1 MKKGALLTV
10 FIVVLIDLMGFGIVL
25 PLLPFYASKFGASA
39 VAIGLLYSLYSLAQL
54 IFSPIWGNFS
64 DKVGR
69 RPIMLMSTLGAVFA
83 YTLFAF
89 SNSLMILFLSRLVA
103 GVMGGNI
110 STAQAYVA
118 DVTEPKDRAKGM
130 GLIGAAFGIGFV
142 IGPALATFLIHP
154 VFHETFSKLG
164 MSGLAALIEQNKYA
178 VPGFVAAFFSLV
190 SFLLVAFKLPES
202 LGKNTLDDSGRIARS
217 NVFSKTFWTSLMQP
231 GNGSKKVILP
241 LLMFCMLL
249 LSFGQSS
256 LYSAFPLFC
265 KKILDLSAEK
275 VGMQFVYM
283 GLVAVFI
290 QGGLIRPLEK
300 RFGEK
305 NLFLLGS
312 VLMVAGLALIPF
324 AASETVLTATLL
336 LMTVGASLNGPTL
349 TSLISKQSDPS
360 RIGSAMGASQGFS
373 ALGRVIGPT
382 WGGALFG
389 MSYRFPFLFTAAVI
403 SLTVWVGIR
412 LVSVDR

>member
-1 MKKGALLTV
+1 MKKYALLTV

-25 PLLPFYASKFGASA
+25 PLLPFYASKFNASA
-39 VAIGLLYSLYSLAQL
+39 VSIGLLYSIYSLAQL
-54 IFSPIWGNFS
+54 IFSPIWGSFS

-69 RPIMLMSTLGAVFA
+69 RPVMLLSTFGAMCA
-83 YTLFAF
+83 YLLFAF
-89 SNSLMILFLSRLVA
+89 SNSLAVLFLSRLIA

-118 DVTEPKDRAKGM
+118 DVTEHKDRAKGM
-130 GLIGAAFGIGFV
+130 GMIGAAFGIGFV

-154 VFHETFSKLG
+154 AFHRLFDHMGFTSL
-164 MSGLAALIEQNKYA
+164 SNLIDQNKYA
-178 VPGFVAAFFSLV
+178 IPGLVASAFSLL
-190 SFLLVAFKLPES
+190 SFILVLFKLPES
-202 LGKNTLDDSGRIARS
+202 LDKKLLNDNERVMRASIFSRKFWKALTEQKTTSGKNVL
-217 NVFSKTFWTSLMQP
+217 F
-231 GNGSKKVILP
+231 
-241 LLMFCMLL
+241 LLMLCMLL

-265 KKILDLSAEK
+265 KKIFDLSAQK

-283 GLVAVFI
+283 GLTAVLI
-290 QGGLIRPLEK
+290 QGGMIRPLEK
-300 RFGEK
+300 KFGEK
-305 NLFLLGS
+305 KLFIVGS
-312 VLMVAGLALIPF
+312 ILMVAGLALIPF
-324 AASETVLTATLL
+324 AGSTKIMTAYLL

-360 RIGSAMGASQGFS
+360 KIGSTMGTSQGFS

-389 MSYRFPFLFTAAVI
+389 ISYKFPFIFTAALI
-403 SLTVWVGIR
+403 LITIFVGAG
-412 LVSVDR
+412 LENQ

>member
-1 MKKGALLTV
+1 MKKYSLLTV

-25 PLLPFYASKFGASA
+25 PLLPFYASKFNASA
-39 VAIGLLYSLYSLAQL
+39 ISIGLLYSIYSLAQL
-54 IFSPIWGNFS
+54 IFSPIWGNLS
-64 DKVGR
+64 DRVGR

-83 YTLFAF
+83 YLLFAF
-89 SNSLMILFLSRLVA
+89 SNSLQVLFLSRLIA
-103 GVMGGNI
+103 GIMGGNI

-118 DVTEPKDRAKGM
+118 DVTEHKDRAKGM

-154 VFHETFSKLG
+154 VFHQTFDKLG
-164 MSGLAALIEQNKYA
+164 LNSLSAIIDQNKYA
-178 VPGFVAAFFSLV
+178 LPGIVAAFFSLI
-190 SFLLVAFKLPES
+190 SFLLVLFKLPES
-202 LGKNTLDDSGRIARS
+202 LDKTIRSDSERVVRSSIFSGSFWVSLAQSGGGAKKN
-217 NVFSKTFWTSLMQP
+217 
-231 GNGSKKVILP
+231 ILP
-241 LLMFCMLL
+241 VLMLCLLL

-283 GLVAVFI
+283 GLVAVLI

-312 VLMVAGLALIPF
+312 AVMAIGLALIPF
-324 AASETVLTATLL
+324 ASSEKILTAYLL

-360 RIGSAMGASQGFS
+360 RVGSTMGISQGFS

-382 WGGALFG
+382 WGGALFAV
-389 MSYRFPFLFTAAVI
+389 SFRLPFICTAALI
-403 SLTVWVGIR
+403 SLTIWVGIR
-412 LVSVDR
+412 LVSIDR